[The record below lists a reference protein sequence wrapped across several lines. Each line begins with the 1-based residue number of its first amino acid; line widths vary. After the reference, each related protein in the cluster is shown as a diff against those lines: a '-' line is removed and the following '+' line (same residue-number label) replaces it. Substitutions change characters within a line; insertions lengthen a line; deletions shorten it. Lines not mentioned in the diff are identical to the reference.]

1 MYFYRSK
8 SGENNSKTNLKII
21 FFITILLASVAV
33 SRAQTE
39 NCRLSLSD
47 APALRGFR
55 LGMSPDE
62 ARNVSG
68 GKLKIKIK
76 REGSFF
82 GYFIEERPP
91 AFLRDV
97 RALYLRFFDAKLFQ
111 IEIFYEPSASTQT
124 LDEFTAQISAQTNL
138 PAELWTGGQNRAAVT
153 CDEFSIVADNIL
165 NPRVE
170 LTDEK
175 TRVLFDAAQSK

>member
-1 MYFYRSK
+1 MKIS
-8 SGENNSKTNLKII
+8 LKII
-21 FFITILLASVAV
+21 FLTTILFASVVV
-33 SRAQTE
+33 SRAQNE
-39 NCRLSLSD
+39 NCRLSLSG

-55 LGMSPDE
+55 LGMSPAE
-62 ARNVSG
+62 ARSASG
-68 GKLKIKIK
+68 GKLNLKIK

-82 GYFIEERPP
+82 GYFIENRPP
-91 AFLRDV
+91 AFLSDV

-111 IEIFYEPSASTQT
+111 IEIFYEPSASVQT

-138 PAELWTGGQNRAAVT
+138 PPQWWTRTQNRAVIT
-153 CDEFSIVADNIL
+153 CEEFSIVADNIL

-175 TRVLFDAAQSK
+175 TRVLFDAAQNK